1 MYCQKCKTHT
11 NGKFCPNCGAPT
23 QEEKAEAT
31 LNGQPLNATSPEPPK
46 KQKKRIPTWGII
58 AIVMAVICLF
68 LFAISQEL
76 NMALGVTAVI
86 GGIVYIIMIIVSAIK
101 KRGVKPYAICFAACF
116 VLFAIGIAV
125 PSQGFPNS
133 EANSTGPDVAA
144 AASVKS
150 ETKKAETNAAT
161 KAQATEKKNND
172 PTEPYED
179 PLEKLEKIYKENC
192 SKVAYKEI
200 ARNPDKYTGKQV
212 KFTGEVSQVIEST
225 WGTGVTLLVNVTKDE
240 YGLYDDAIYV
250 DYTPR
255 SSGEER
261 ILEDD
266 IITIYGDFEG
276 LTSYTSVLGAKIT
289 VPQINASYIDIKS

>member
-1 MYCQKCKTHT
+1 MYCQKCGTHT
-11 NGKFCPNCGAPT
+11 DGKFCPNCGAPT

-31 LNGQPLNATSPEPPK
+31 LNGQPLNATPPEPPK

-58 AIVMAVICLF
+58 AIVMAVICLL

-76 NMALGVTAVI
+76 SMSLGVTAVI
-86 GGIVYIIMIIVSAIK
+86 GGIVYIIMLIISAIK
-101 KRGVKPYAICFAACF
+101 KRGIKPYAICLAACF
-116 VLFAIGIAV
+116 VLFAIGIAT
-125 PSQGFPNS
+125 PSSNSPDS
-133 EANSTGPDVAA
+133 EASNTSPDAPAV
-144 AASVKS
+144 ASVKN
-150 ETKKAETNAAT
+150 ETKTETNAET
-161 KAQATEKKNND
+161 KAHATEKKNNG

-192 SKVAYKEI
+192 SKVSYKEI

-212 KFTGEVSQVIEST
+212 KFTGEVSQVIESA

-240 YGLYDDAIYV
+240 YGLYDDTIYV
-250 DYTPR
+250 DYTPK